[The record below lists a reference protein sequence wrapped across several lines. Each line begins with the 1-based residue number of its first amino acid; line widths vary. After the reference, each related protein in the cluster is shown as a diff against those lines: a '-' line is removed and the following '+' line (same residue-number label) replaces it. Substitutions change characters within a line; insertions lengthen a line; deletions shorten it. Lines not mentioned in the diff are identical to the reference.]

1 MIATQTERS
10 PVKQVPDRV
19 CKRCLEEW
27 PDDAEF
33 YRVPTTPWCIA
44 CEREAGRKGDA
55 KRWRSPEAIAL
66 KQIRDRERNAVLKAA
81 RQAAKKAARVAAK
94 Q

>member
-1 MIATQTERS
+1 MTVIRTEGS
-10 PVKQVPDRV
+10 PVKRVPDRV

-55 KRWRSPEAIAL
+55 KRWRSPEAITR
-66 KQIRDRERNAVLKAA
+66 KQIQDRERRA
-81 RQAAKKAARVAAK
+81 RQKAEK

>member
-1 MIATQTERS
+1 VIRTEGS
-10 PVKQVPDRV
+10 LVKRVADRV
-19 CKRCLEEW
+19 CKRCLEDW

-55 KRWRSPEAIAL
+55 KRWRSPESIAL

-81 RQAAKKAARVAAK
+81 RQAARKAARVAAK

>member
-1 MIATQTERS
+1 MTLAAGSQ
-10 PVKQVPDRV
+10 VKRVADRI
-19 CKRCLEEW
+19 CKRCLEDW

-66 KQIRDRERNAVLKAA
+66 KQIRDRERNAALKAA
-81 RQAAKKAARVAAK
+81 RQQAKRAAK
-94 Q
+94 QAAKQ

>member
-1 MIATQTERS
+1 VNQVAGS
-10 PVKQVPDRV
+10 PVNRV
-19 CKRCLEEW
+19 SERICRRCFEGW

-55 KRWRSPEAIAL
+55 KRWRSPEAIAR
-66 KQIRDRERNAVLKAA
+66 KRIKDRERNALKREA
-81 RQAAKKAARVAAK
+81 RLAAKK
-94 Q
+94 

>member
-55 KRWRSPEAIAL
+55 KRWRSPEAIARKRIYDIQRNL
-66 KQIRDRERNAVLKAA
+66 ERKEQLKAE
-81 RQAAKKAARVAAK
+81 KK
-94 Q
+94 